1 MLVVAVAFVVHGLLQ
16 LVSDLWRAYLQ
27 RARIAWRSVACCAI
41 GAAVALVGVSAG
53 ASVPSRPLTY
63 LLLGLVPALVWLPM
77 GWLHLDAERPA
88 HAAAAGLLV
97 TVHGAGGGPG

>member
-1 MLVVAVAFVVHGLLQ
+1 M
-16 LVSDLWRAYLQ
+16 
-27 RARIAWRSVACCAI
+27 
-41 GAAVALVGVSAG
+41 
-53 ASVPSRPLTY
+53 PSRPLTY

-97 TVHGAGGGPG
+97 TVPGTGGGPG